1 MCELADSYR
10 PGPWVRC
17 LWKALSWAW
26 PSGVSDVWGKFGLLL
41 PGHLLS
47 DNTDQRYKSMTWLL
61 DISGKLRLHSHRV
74 KPYMYMFLP
83 SFLAASKNRVLSIH
97 SHLFLVSFLKILPV
111 LMQQKQRG
119 LITITG
125 MTVFCSTSTYYSRE
139 HHHIALKSLCFA
151 TWAGTNTHG

>member
-47 DNTDQRYKSMTWLL
+47 DNTDQRYKWKIEITFPSSQT
-61 DISGKLRLHSHRV
+61 IHV
-74 KPYMYMFLP
+74 YVP
-83 SFLAASKNRVLSIH
+83 SFLPCCKCKNRVLSIH
-97 SHLFLVSFLKILPV
+97 RHLFLVSFLKILPV
-111 LMQQKQRG
+111 LMQHQQRG

>member
-47 DNTDQRYKSMTWLL
+47 DNTENQNFVCVKSNHTC
-61 DISGKLRLHSHRV
+61 ICSFPTCIV
-74 KPYMYMFLP
+74 FVP
-83 SFLAASKNRVLSIH
+83 SFLPCCKCKNRVLSIH
-97 SHLFLVSFLKILPV
+97 SHLFLVSFLKILLV
-111 LMQQKQRG
+111 LMQHQQRG

-125 MTVFCSTSTYYSRE
+125 MTVFCSTSTYYSRG

-151 TWAGTNTHG
+151 IWAGTNTHG